1 VQTHENKDEDNKQK
15 IKNKKIKNRDAPA
28 EMARPYK
35 RAFVEEHEEPAA
47 EAPEEQVVRKV
58 IDLYLFVYNI

>member
-1 VQTHENKDEDNKQK
+1 MKIDNK
-15 IKNKKIKNRDAPA
+15 NKKCKIKNRDAPA

-35 RAFVEEHEEPAA
+35 RAFVQEHEEPAA

-58 IDLYLFVYNI
+58 IDRYLFVYKI

>member
-1 VQTHENKDEDNKQK
+1 VQEYEVKLK
-15 IKNKKIKNRDAPA
+15 ITKKKKRDTPA

-35 RAFVEEHEEPAA
+35 RAFVEEHEEPVA

>member
-1 VQTHENKDEDNKQK
+1 
-15 IKNKKIKNRDAPA
+15 
-28 EMARPYK
+28 MARPYK